1 MESTGIGTGIRMQRE
16 RLGMSQQ
23 DLAQA
28 CMVSRQTISNWES
41 GKTLPDIQSM
51 AYLAEVFGVT
61 VDDLVN
67 QVAPYE
73 GGTMESTGI
82 GTGIRMQRERLGMS
96 QQDLAQACMVSRQT
110 KSNWETGKTLP
121 DIQSMA
127 YLAKGFGVT
136 VDDLA
141 NQVAPELGERLGM
154 SQQDLAQ
161 ACMVSRQTKSNWE
174 TGKTLPDIQSMA
186 YLAKGFGVTVDD
198 LANQVAPELG
208 KRVSVDKRELLLL
221 TLGIIFIGVLYIP
234 LEMVLERSDIPAPDI
249 PAAAVD
255 SVLFVGIVAIIVR
268 MGMIFRKHN
277 LSTDR
282 EIADYLVGNIH
293 SAPQKKGFLR
303 RHRFELSILLSV
315 VACLALM
322 VFAGEHWGVAF
333 WIFVAVA
340 IVLQVGFQLIS
351 R

>member
-1 MESTGIGTGIRMQRE
+1 MEGTGIGTGIRVQRE

-23 DLAQA
+23 DLTQA
-28 CMVSRQTISNWES
+28 CMVSRQTISNWET

-61 VDDLVN
+61 VDDLV
-67 QVAPYE
+67 
-73 GGTMESTGI
+73 
-82 GTGIRMQRERLGMS
+82 
-96 QQDLAQACMVSRQT
+96 
-110 KSNWETGKTLP
+110 
-121 DIQSMA
+121 
-127 YLAKGFGVT
+127 
-136 VDDLA
+136 
-141 NQVAPELGERLGM
+141 
-154 SQQDLAQ
+154 
-161 ACMVSRQTKSNWE
+161 
-174 TGKTLPDIQSMA
+174 
-186 YLAKGFGVTVDD
+186 
-198 LANQVAPELG
+198 NQVAPELG

-234 LEMVLERSDIPAPDI
+234 LEMVLERSDVPAPDV

-255 SVLFVGIVAIIVR
+255 SVLLVGIVAIIVR
-268 MGMIFRKHN
+268 MGMIFRKHI

-322 VFAGEHWGVAF
+322 VFAGEHWKVAF
-333 WIFVAVA
+333 WILAAVA

>member
-28 CMVSRQTISNWES
+28 CMVSRQTISNWET

-61 VDDLVN
+61 VDDLV
-67 QVAPYE
+67 
-73 GGTMESTGI
+73 
-82 GTGIRMQRERLGMS
+82 
-96 QQDLAQACMVSRQT
+96 
-110 KSNWETGKTLP
+110 
-121 DIQSMA
+121 
-127 YLAKGFGVT
+127 
-136 VDDLA
+136 
-141 NQVAPELGERLGM
+141 
-154 SQQDLAQ
+154 
-161 ACMVSRQTKSNWE
+161 
-174 TGKTLPDIQSMA
+174 
-186 YLAKGFGVTVDD
+186 
-198 LANQVAPELG
+198 NQVAPELG

-234 LEMVLERSDIPAPDI
+234 LEMVLERPDI

-255 SVLFVGIVAIIVR
+255 SVLLVGIVAIIVR

-293 SAPQKKGFLR
+293 SAPQKKGFLC

-315 VACLALM
+315 VACLVLM
-322 VFAGEHWGVAF
+322 VFAGEHWEVAF
-333 WIFVAVA
+333 WILVAVA
-340 IVLQVGFQLIS
+340 IVLQVGFHLIS

>member
-1 MESTGIGTGIRMQRE
+1 MSFRDNLLYLRDSRNMTQEQLAML
-16 RLGMSQQ
+16 LGVTR
-23 DLAQA
+23 QA
-28 CMVSRQTISNWES
+28 VSKWEA

-61 VDDLVN
+61 VDDLV
-67 QVAPYE
+67 
-73 GGTMESTGI
+73 
-82 GTGIRMQRERLGMS
+82 
-96 QQDLAQACMVSRQT
+96 
-110 KSNWETGKTLP
+110 
-121 DIQSMA
+121 
-127 YLAKGFGVT
+127 
-136 VDDLA
+136 
-141 NQVAPELGERLGM
+141 
-154 SQQDLAQ
+154 
-161 ACMVSRQTKSNWE
+161 
-174 TGKTLPDIQSMA
+174 
-186 YLAKGFGVTVDD
+186 
-198 LANQVAPELG
+198 NQVAPELG

-234 LEMVLERSDIPAPDI
+234 LEMVLERPDVPAPDI

-255 SVLFVGIVAIIVR
+255 SVLLVGIVAIIVR

-333 WIFVAVA
+333 WILVAVA